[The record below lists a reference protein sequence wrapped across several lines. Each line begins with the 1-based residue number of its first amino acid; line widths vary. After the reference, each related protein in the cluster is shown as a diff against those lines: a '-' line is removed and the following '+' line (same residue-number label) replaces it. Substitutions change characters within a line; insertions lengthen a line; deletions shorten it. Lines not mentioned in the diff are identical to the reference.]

1 MNRVLALFL
10 TTLTVSACD
19 GGSALPAEDG
29 GGQRDGLSGTY
40 LAGESCDGPGAVR
53 VDFTRRDL
61 SGNYYLLVRG
71 GESQPA
77 YAAVDSLEVPI
88 DWNDDQTDALTTS
101 DGLPLHEWH
110 ARLTKEAGWLKDAE
124 GRFQLPDEARIAVDG
139 DKDSFFFVSPACDDG
154 AARSEQ
160 IFKHQDQRLV
170 LHELNVAMAAERDR
184 MYRDSGLR
192 YIELRRDYQ
201 GGSDTQ
207 GNVTPGHQDRNTH
220 LLNVGALMKADA
232 EKEVPGLARLV
243 AEHRPAD
250 AAAAQRYQKE
260 LPAYLRA
267 MARAHARWYIDAAD
281 IRLDWFVGNYPDG
294 EAAIQEGM
302 AELKDAYLQLAEQ

>member
-10 TTLTVSACD
+10 TSLAVSACD
-19 GGSALPAEDG
+19 GGNTAPVDSVGERADRLLGTYAVA
-29 GGQRDGLSGTY
+29 QRCDGL
-40 LAGESCDGPGAVR
+40 GPAR
-53 VDFTRRDL
+53 VDF
-61 SGNYYLLVRG
+61 SPHGPNAIYYLLVRSA
-71 GESQPA
+71 GEQPV
-77 YAAVDSLEVPI
+77 YFMVDKLEVPPA
-88 DWNDDQTDALTTS
+88 WTDDQTDVRTTD

-110 ARLTKEAGWLKDAE
+110 ARLTKEAGRLKDEE
-124 GRFQLPDEARIAVDG
+124 GRIQLPDDARIAFDR

-154 AARSEQ
+154 TDASERT
-160 IFKHQDQRLV
+160 FRHQDQRLV
-170 LHELNVAMAAERDR
+170 LHKLNVAMASERHS
-184 MYRDSGLR
+184 MYYDAGLR
-192 YIELRRDYQ
+192 YMEKRRDFH
-201 GGSDTQ
+201 GGSDAE

-220 LLNVGALMKADA
+220 LLNVAALMKADA

-281 IRLDWFVGNYPDG
+281 IRLDWFVGNDPDG